1 MGDDPQLDP
10 GSADTP
16 PDEPALVEL
25 ATRLFAMARE
35 GRTAELVA
43 YLDAGVPV
51 DLANQKGDSLLMLA
65 AYNGRPDTVRAL
77 LERGADAN
85 RPNDRGQTP
94 LAGSVFKS
102 EEEIVSLLLAGG
114 ADPEAGTPSA
124 RATAEMFERIDLL
137 EQLRARPGTGD
148 PDRRPR

>member
-10 GSADTP
+10 ESADP
-16 PDEPALVEL
+16 EMVEL

-77 LERGADAN
+77 LERRADVD

-102 EEEIVSLLLAGG
+102 EDEIVSLLLAGG